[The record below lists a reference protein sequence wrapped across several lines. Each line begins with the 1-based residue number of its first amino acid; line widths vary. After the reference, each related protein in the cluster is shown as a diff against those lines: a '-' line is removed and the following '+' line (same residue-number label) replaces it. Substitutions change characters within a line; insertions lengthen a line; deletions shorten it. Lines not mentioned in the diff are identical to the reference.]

1 MFDLR
6 RIQDQITEGEVLV
19 LEAFD
24 KDLVTS
30 DLMGQTNPI
39 SFSTLTQDL
48 DMHSNS
54 LDLYDKN
61 YKHIGT
67 LNIETQFVYKDI
79 DPLPERMTQLS
90 KLEITVLTADFY
102 QDHDMFGKQDPFIT
116 FLQGDHK
123 HRTKTADDA
132 GLHAEFNEKMVCQ

>member
-6 RIQDQITEGEVLV
+6 RIQDQITEGEVLT

-24 KDLVTS
+24 KDTLTS

-39 SFSTLTQDL
+39 SFSALTQNLDL
-48 DMHSNS
+48 YSNS

-61 YKHIGT
+61 YKHVGT

-79 DPLPERMTQLS
+79 DPLPERMT
-90 KLEITVLTADFY
+90 
-102 QDHDMFGKQDPFIT
+102 
-116 FLQGDHK
+116 
-123 HRTKTADDA
+123 
-132 GLHAEFNEKMVCQ
+132 